1 MTTDAFFGGA
11 PFFLPLR
18 LSTPA
23 NTLSCVVERSLFPS
37 GGSLL
42 TVRGLDFAFTRDCLL
57 LNSELNLTRTKSVS
71 RGICRQVSTPS
82 CGGHCGT
89 QAWLGVGIS
98 TGAPTDYQYRRYRAL
113 ICCFQRSPTL
123 TEFTQRRHALHHTP
137 ARVSGSH
144 RCMLLADRLRCF
156 TGFPLHRYACCLN
169 LIRA

>member
-1 MTTDAFFGGA
+1 MHFSVVLLFSATISTRYLLCRSGQL
-11 PFFLPLR
+11 PTCLPLR

-123 TEFTQRRHALHHTP
+123 AEIHPTKYLIPYPRLSRFSAMSPVAFTTA
-137 ARVSGSH
+137 G
-144 RCMLLADRLRCF
+144 D
-156 TGFPLHRYACCLN
+156 
-169 LIRA
+169 